1 MTLQGFEQFVEAR
14 SEWFR
19 GYNPESLSALECA
32 ERQLEVTFPA
42 SLKWLLTH
50 YGYWRA
56 TGVGALP
63 FVIST
68 TLTCRPTFPREWVV
82 LSRPWLSSLLPEDE
96 ISADV
101 GALSPAGFV
110 LLITSAESES
120 HADGK
125 AVLICD
131 DTGSVRR
138 KYSGFSA
145 YVRDLQQTLAERT
158 QPEYLACQPGFHR
171 HSGGVLSGSGE
182 TFDLEEFRRRL
193 IETLAFHRILETVPE
208 SAFQGRGGAD
218 SRRGNAA
225 LADQIAL
232 YDSPGTDSGNQ
243 QSHADFETRRREQQA
258 RLRAGHAP
266 ETDLL
271 DGIVLGL
278 EAQTETAA
286 DADRQLSDASEEEH
300 TRTWMETLIRERRE
314 FLHQQGGCLPTGM
327 WSRDSSSR
335 RSLVLPEFLESGRV
349 LLTPVASPQAL
360 PEMVGLLADWGVS
373 PAQHVTLIQAESLR
387 SRPTWLVTWVADHQS
402 AYVEQGWYRRTHST
416 PHWLLAGGEAPREFW
431 PRWQNLLASA

>member
-19 GYNPESLSALECA
+19 GYNPEPLSALERA
-32 ERQLEVTFPA
+32 EQQLEVTFPA

-50 YGYWRA
+50 YGYWRS

-82 LSRPWLSSLLPEDE
+82 LSRPWLSSLLPDAE
-96 ISADV
+96 ISTEV

-110 LLITSAESES
+110 LLITSAESDYLS
-120 HADGK
+120 DGK

-145 YVRDLQQTLAERT
+145 YVRDLQQTLSERT

-171 HSGGVLSGSGE
+171 HAGGVLSGSGE
-182 TFDLEEFRRRL
+182 AFDLEEFRRRL
-193 IETLAFHRILETVPE
+193 IETLAFHRMLGHAAE
-208 SAFQGRGGAD
+208 AD
-218 SRRGNAA
+218 SPSRVAAVSGRSHSSWAGQTALLAAARTEMGNHQA
-225 LADQIAL
+225 QH
-232 YDSPGTDSGNQ
+232 DSES
-243 QSHADFETRRREQQA
+243 RLRREQQA

-266 ETDLL
+266 ETETP
-271 DGIVLGL
+271 DGSMLRC
-278 EAQTETAA
+278 EADQRVSDQSAEEQTEA
-286 DADRQLSDASEEEH
+286 
-300 TRTWMETLIRERRE
+300 WMESLIRERRE

-327 WSRDSSSR
+327 WSQDSSSR
-335 RSLVLPEFLESGRV
+335 RVLVLPEFLESGQV
-349 LLTPVASPQAL
+349 LLTPLGSPQAL
-360 PEMVGLLADWGVS
+360 PEMVSLLADWGVT
-373 PAQHVTLIQAESLR
+373 PAQHVTLIQADSADTQ
-387 SRPTWLVTWVADHQS
+387 PTWLVTWVADHQS
-402 AYVEQGWYRRTHST
+402 AYVEQGWYQQTRST
-416 PHWLLAGGEAPREFW
+416 PHWLLAGGESPREFW
-431 PRWQNLLASA
+431 PRWQTLLASA